1 MICNLY
7 SVVSFYA
14 ISSPRRRPQKVKNII
29 QWKRGSSLNN
39 LDRISMMRND
49 LDSLKENE
57 RQLDQLIETL
67 KDSSKKQSE
76 SKQAFVTSQ
85 DLHDI
90 DMYTDQMIMVVKAP
104 PESQLILMDGDPPPI
119 VLKSEKEEIDIFF
132 CPDPSAGGGMQPA
145 VASNDSSS
153 DTEEE
158 VTPRPHRK
166 SLTATKTSE
175 QKRRNLGSAQRNLSK
190 AFEEMI
196 PRKSKSKLFAAFNAT
211 VSRESSDEGVN
222 TEQDDEEEDITGVA
236 TQPFKSTTITT
247 TDLMLLNDPSAD
259 EAQPSTTS
267 SFALK
272 KDVKLSLFSPQKNWT
287 ELAEMPN
294 LSPNFPFSH
303 SDDAGFFPLE
313 PEAEYNFLLAD
324 SEGIMELFD
333 YNI

>member
-1 MICNLY
+1 M
-7 SVVSFYA
+7 
-14 ISSPRRRPQKVKNII
+14 KNII

-76 SKQAFVTSQ
+76 CKQAYVTSQ

-119 VLKSEKEEIDIFF
+119 VLKSDKEEIDIFF
-132 CPDPSAGGGMQPA
+132 CPDPSAGGLQPA
-145 VASNDSSS
+145 VASNDSST
-153 DTEEE
+153 DTEEDE
-158 VTPRPHRK
+158 TPRPHRK

-222 TEQDDEEEDITGVA
+222 TEQDEDEEDIT

-247 TDLMLLNDPSAD
+247 TDLMLLNDPTTE
-259 EAQPSTTS
+259 EAQPSATTS
-267 SFALK
+267 FGLK
-272 KDVKLSLFSPQKNWT
+272 TDVKLSLFSPQKNWT
-287 ELAEMPN
+287 ELAEMPS

-303 SDDAGFFPLE
+303 SDDAAGFFPLE

-324 SEGIMELFD
+324 TEGIMDLFD

>member
-1 MICNLY
+1 M
-7 SVVSFYA
+7 
-14 ISSPRRRPQKVKNII
+14 KNII

-39 LDRISMMRND
+39 LDRISTMRND
-49 LDSLKENE
+49 LDALKENE
-57 RQLDQLIETL
+57 RQLDQLIENL
-67 KDSSKKQSE
+67 KEASKRQSE
-76 SKQAFVTSQ
+76 NKNAYVTSQ

-90 DMYTDQMIMVVKAP
+90 EMYTDQMIMVVKAP

-132 CPDPSAGGGMQPA
+132 CPDPSAGGGLQAA
-145 VASNDSSS
+145 VTSED
-153 DTEEE
+153 EE
-158 VTPRPHRK
+158 TPRPHRK
-166 SLTATKTSE
+166 ALSQKSAE
-175 QKRRNLGSAQRNLSK
+175 KRRNLGSAQRNLSK

-196 PRKSKSKLFAAFNAT
+196 PKKAKSKLFAEFNAT

>member
-1 MICNLY
+1 M
-7 SVVSFYA
+7 
-14 ISSPRRRPQKVKNII
+14 KNII

-49 LDSLKENE
+49 LDALKENE

-67 KDSSKKQSE
+67 KDSSKRQSE
-76 SKQAFVTSQ
+76 CKQAYVTSQ

-119 VLKSEKEEIDIFF
+119 VLKSDKEEIDIFF
-132 CPDPSAGGGMQPA
+132 CPDPSAGGGLQPA
-145 VASNDSSS
+145 VASNNSST
-153 DTEEE
+153 DTEEDE
-158 VTPRPHRK
+158 TPRPHRK
-166 SLTATKTSE
+166 ALSVSKSSA

-196 PRKSKSKLFAAFNAT
+196 PRKAKSKLFAAFNAT

-222 TEQDDEEEDITGVA
+222 TEQDDDEEEIV

-247 TDLMLLNDPSAD
+247 KDLMLLEEP
-259 EAQPSTTS
+259 TTS
-267 SFALK
+267 SFGLK

-303 SDDAGFFPLE
+303 SDDTAGFFPLE
-313 PEAEYNFLLAD
+313 PETEYNFLLAD
-324 SEGIMELFD
+324 TEGIMDLFD

>member
-1 MICNLY
+1 M
-7 SVVSFYA
+7 
-14 ISSPRRRPQKVKNII
+14 KNII

-76 SKQAFVTSQ
+76 SKMAYVTSQ
-85 DLHDI
+85 DLNDI
-90 DMYTDQMIMVVKAP
+90 DMYTDQMIMVVRAP

-119 VLKSEKEEIDIFF
+119 VLKSDKEEIDIFF
-132 CPDPSAGGGMQPA
+132 CPDPSAGGELQPA

-166 SLTATKTSE
+166 SLTATKSSE

-196 PRKSKSKLFAAFNAT
+196 PRKSKNKLFPAFNAT

-222 TEQDDEEEDITGVA
+222 TEQDDEEEEDITNVA

-247 TDLMLLNDPSAD
+247 TDLMLLNDPPAD
-259 EAQPSTTS
+259 EAQSSTTS
-267 SFALK
+267 FGLK

-303 SDDAGFFPLE
+303 SDDAAAGFFPLE

-324 SEGIMELFD
+324 TEGIMDLFD